1 MEEDV
6 IPQETLSRIEELR
19 EKGWF
24 FDLKCDKTGWEC
36 VVIGTGLACGRS
48 SSPDFKEAVE
58 QALTQATAM
67 VDDPD
72 VFIKAHGKKIEELVK
87 EQFGKDAF
95 LGLEAVEW
103 EAEEPCRLCI
113 RVKGGKDVSKTVD
126 AESAFYTKAFECL
139 PEEVAKALTF
149 EIEWPEET
157 NS

>member
-1 MEEDV
+1 M
-6 IPQETLSRIEELR
+6 IPTATLEKIEELR
-19 EKGWF
+19 AKGWF

-36 VVIGTGLACGRS
+36 VVLGIGLANGHCSGPS
-48 SSPDFKEAVE
+48 LQEAVE
-58 QALTQATAM
+58 GALAQATAM
-67 VDDPD
+67 VDDPE